1 MEYNKNA
8 IRWIALVLFAVIL
21 IVVGSIVHDSRRQA
35 DTDSRDVLRTI
46 QDIKDESNTVRT
58 ELGNARTELERGQ
71 ERITDAEATTR
82 RLQDSSERSGELI
95 ENSRRI
101 VGEIRDEFRAIDE
114 ANGIYETQAGSKE

>member
-21 IVVGSIVHDSRRQA
+21 IVVGSIVHDSRNSA
-35 DTDSRDVLRTI
+35 DEDSRNVTRTV
-46 QDIKDESNTVRT
+46 QQLKDESDTART
-58 ELGNARTELERGQ
+58 ELGNARTELKRGQ

-95 ENSRRI
+95 EDSRRI
-101 VGEIRDEFRAIDE
+101 VSEIRDEFRAIDK
-114 ANGIYETQAGSKE
+114 ANGIP